1 MRRDERKASEPKG
14 VYRVRNW
21 PEYNAGLIGRG
32 NVTMSIDEGVLTN
45 PTASATRK
53 RGRPCIYADAAIQL
67 LLGLK
72 QVFRLPLRALQGFAQ
87 SQRDLAFSGLPVP
100 NYTTLSRR
108 AQKLEVVLPAPPNGQ
123 PLHLVIDSTGLK
135 LYGEGEWK
143 MRKHGYSKH
152 RTGRKVHL
160 AMDAKTGQICAALMT
175 HQDVDD
181 ASVLPDLLDQIPADV
196 PVEIVC
202 GDGAYD
208 TKHAHAV
215 IAARG
220 AHPSIPPRQ
229 GAMPWPEDM
238 AGPDW
243 RNAAIAAIAKG
254 GRSEWKKRSGY
265 HRRSLVENLMY
276 RLKTLTGNC
285 LWARRISS
293 QATEVAIRV
302 GVLNRMTTLVRLQ
315 SVRIA

>member
-1 MRRDERKASEPKG
+1 MRKDERSTSEPKG

-21 PEYNAGLIGRG
+21 SHYNAGLIARG
-32 NVTMSIDEGVLTN
+32 NITMWINEDDLIA
-45 PTASATRK
+45 PASCTTRQ
-53 RGRPCIYADAAIQL
+53 RGRPCLYADAVIQM

-108 AQKLEVVLPAPPNGQ
+108 AQKLDVVLAIPASRE

-135 LYGEGEWK
+135 VFGEGEWK
-143 MRKHGYSKH
+143 VRKHGYAKR
-152 RTGRKVHL
+152 RTWRKVHL
-160 AMDAKTGQICAALMT
+160 ALDIRTGQIGAALMT

-181 ASVLPDLLDQIPADV
+181 ASALPDLLDQIPADV
-196 PVEIVC
+196 PIDIVG

-208 TKHAHAV
+208 SRQSHAV
-215 IAARG
+215 IAARD
-220 AHPSIPPRQ
+220 AQAAIPPRE
-229 GAMPWPEDM
+229 GAVPWPQNIPG
-238 AGPDW
+238 AGW
-243 RNAAIAAIAKG
+243 RNEAIKAIATW
-254 GRSEWKKRSGY
+254 GRAQWKKQSGY

-276 RLKTLTGNC
+276 RLKTLTGNR
-285 LWARRISS
+285 LWARRIGS

-302 GVLNRMTTLVRLQ
+302 GVLNRMTALARPK